1 MGAKMEQLNEKGL
14 HLDDLQRLRVLE
26 PDSVDQANDLKDECG
41 NLTTQMDDFRKMTDQ
56 FISLTDQISKQVEDE
71 KLETLG
77 ARNKLKSMTENRKQE
92 QQKLTALIVEKKM
105 EYERLRIHYES
116 LLKDHEDQK
125 EFIEQFMLQK

>member
-1 MGAKMEQLNEKGL
+1 MIVRSLTIAISWGVAYEKKNNCTS
-14 HLDDLQRLRVLE
+14 Q
-26 PDSVDQANDLKDECG
+26 QAQDLKDECG
-41 NLTTQMDDFRKMTDQ
+41 NLTSQMDDFQKMTDQ
-56 FISLTDQISKQVEDE
+56 FISITDKIAKQVEDE

-116 LLKDHEDQK
+116 LLKDHEDQR

>member
-1 MGAKMEQLNEKGL
+1 MVYELFEINFPET
-14 HLDDLQRLRVLE
+14 H
-26 PDSVDQANDLKDECG
+26 
-41 NLTTQMDDFRKMTDQ
+41 
-56 FISLTDQISKQVEDE
+56 LTDQISKQVEDE
-71 KLETLG
+71 KLETIG

>member
-1 MGAKMEQLNEKGL
+1 
-14 HLDDLQRLRVLE
+14 
-26 PDSVDQANDLKDECG
+26 
-41 NLTTQMDDFRKMTDQ
+41 MDDFQKMTDQ
-56 FISLTDQISKQVEDE
+56 FISITDKIAKQVEDE

-105 EYERLRIHYES
+105 EYELLRIQYES
-116 LLKDHEDQK
+116 LLKDHEDQR